1 MADSLLFEIMVYL
14 AAAILVVPLAQR
26 LGLGSVLG
34 YLLAGILIGPYV
46 LDFIGERGEDLLHF
60 AEFGVVMMLFLIG
73 LELQPALLWR
83 LRTPILGMGGAQ
95 VVLSTLLLGGL
106 ALAFGL
112 AWNQALAVGM
122 TFALS
127 STAIVLST
135 LAEKGL
141 MESAGGRGSF
151 AILLF
156 QDIAVIPM
164 LALLPLLVGHGA
176 EEAVGAAAGAGHG
189 HGDAGHGGGNFMAE
203 LPALVQAL
211 ITLGAVLLVVL
222 VGRYVMPRLMRTVAR
237 TRQREL
243 LTGAALLLVVAV
255 AVLMTFVGLSPALG
269 AFVGGVVLATSPY
282 RHELESDL
290 MPFKGLLLG
299 LFFMAVGASIDFGLI
314 LERPLLI
321 ALLVVILLLV
331 KGLILFGIGR
341 AFRLSLD
348 QNFLLSFGLAQT
360 GEFAFV
366 LLAFIQGEGILP
378 VETVALLLVVVAV
391 SMALT
396 PLLMLFNERVLQPRL
411 GTRARAEERPPDAI
425 EERRRV
431 IVAGFGRFG
440 AVAGRFL
447 GANGVRATILDN
459 DSDRVELLRRM
470 GFEVY
475 YGDATRVDLLE
486 TAGAAEAE
494 AIIIGLHSSEQ
505 NLRLVETVQQH
516 FPHLEMIVRS
526 FDYADTYELMEAG
539 VEHIHRDVL
548 HNAVDAAGRTLKL
561 LGFRAYQV
569 ERHTRRFL
577 QHDAAQ
583 LATLAAIRND
593 PDRYADTIRN
603 AVSDLENQ
611 LRSDLSP
618 DSYNRDAGWDATSLV
633 NEFGGEREG

>member
-1 MADSLLFEIMVYL
+1 MTDSLLFEAMVYL
-14 AAAILVVPLAQR
+14 SAAVLIVPLAQR

-34 YLLAGILIGPYV
+34 YLIAGVLIGPYL

-73 LELQPALLWR
+73 LELQPRLLWR
-83 LRTPILGMGGAQ
+83 LRTPILGMGGSQ
-95 VVLSTLLLGGL
+95 VVVSTLVIGGI

-112 AWNQALAVGM
+112 QWNQALAVGM

-135 LAEKGL
+135 LEEKGL
-141 MESAGGRGSF
+141 MDSAGGRGSF

-164 LALLPLLVGHGA
+164 LAILPLLVFHGA
-176 EEAVGAAAGAGHG
+176 EEVATGHG
-189 HGDAGHGGGNFMAE
+189 EDHGGGHGGGSLLDG
-203 LPALVQAL
+203 LPASLQTI
-211 ITLGAVLLVVL
+211 ITLGSVALVVV
-222 VGRYVMPRLMRTVAR
+222 VGRYVMPLLMRAGAR
-237 TRQREL
+237 SRQREL

-255 AVLMTFVGLSPALG
+255 AVLMTAVGLSPALG

-314 LERPLLI
+314 LQNPLTVIGLV
-321 ALLVVILLLV
+321 ALLLLV
-331 KGLILFGIGR
+331 KGGILFGIGR

-366 LLAFIQGEGILP
+366 LLAFIQGAGILP
-378 VETVALLLVVVAV
+378 QEMVALLLAVVAV

-411 GTRARAEERPPDAI
+411 GTLAQTESRLPDVVEEK
-425 EERRRV
+425 RRV

-459 DSDRVELLRRM
+459 DSDRVDLLRRM

-475 YGDATRVDLLE
+475 YGDATRTDLLE

-494 AIIIGLHSSEQ
+494 AIIVGLPTSEQ
-505 NLRLVETVQQH
+505 NLRMVEAVQKH
-516 FPHLEMIVRS
+516 FPHLQIIARS
-526 FDYADTYELMEAG
+526 FDY
-539 VEHIHRDVL
+539 
-548 HNAVDAAGRTLKL
+548 
-561 LGFRAYQV
+561 
-569 ERHTRRFL
+569 
-577 QHDAAQ
+577 
-583 LATLAAIRND
+583 
-593 PDRYADTIRN
+593 
-603 AVSDLENQ
+603 
-611 LRSDLSP
+611 
-618 DSYNRDAGWDATSLV
+618 
-633 NEFGGEREG
+633 

>member
-1 MADSLLFEIMVYL
+1 MADSLLFEVMVYL
-14 AAAILVVPLAQR
+14 GAAILVVPIAQR

-34 YLLAGILIGPYV
+34 YLLAGILIGPYL

-73 LELQPALLWR
+73 LELQPRLLWQ
-83 LRTPILGMGGAQ
+83 LRTPILGMGGTQ
-95 VVLSTLLLGGL
+95 VIGSMMIIGGI

-112 AWNQALAVGM
+112 HWNQALAIGM

-141 MESAGGRGSF
+141 MESAGGRSSF

-164 LALLPLLVGHGA
+164 LALLPLLVSHGA
-176 EEAVGAAAGAGHG
+176 EEMVVHHDGD
-189 HGDAGHGGGNFMAE
+189 HGDGHGGGSLLAG
-203 LPALVQAL
+203 LPASLQTL
-211 ITLGAVLLVVL
+211 LTLGSVVLVVL
-222 VGRYVMPRLMRTVAR
+222 VGRFVMPTLMRAVAR

-243 LTGAALLLVVAV
+243 LTGTALLLVVAV
-255 AVLMTFVGLSPALG
+255 AVLMTAVGLSPALG

-290 MPFKGLLLG
+290 EPFKGLLLG
-299 LFFMAVGASIDFGLI
+299 LFFMAVGASIDFALI
-314 LERPLLI
+314 VQNPLLVI
-321 ALLVVILLLV
+321 GLVVLLLVV

-341 AFRLSLD
+341 VFRLSLD

-366 LLAFIQGEGILP
+366 LLAFIQGAGILP
-378 VETVALLLVVVAV
+378 TETVALLLAVVAL

-396 PLLMLFNERVLQPRL
+396 PLLMLFNERILQPRV
-411 GTRARAEERPPDAI
+411 GTLAQTESRLPDLI
-425 EERRRV
+425 EEKRRV

-459 DSDRVELLRRM
+459 DSDRVDLLRRM

-475 YGDATRVDLLE
+475 YGDATRFDLLE
-486 TAGAAEAE
+486 TAGAETAE
-494 AIIIGLHSSEQ
+494 AIIIGLPTSEQ
-505 NLRLVETVQQH
+505 NLRLVETVKKN
-516 FPHLEMIVRS
+516 FPHLQMIVRS
-526 FDYADTYELMEAG
+526 FDYDDTYELMEAG
-539 VEHIHRDVL
+539 VQHIHRDIL
-548 HNAVDAAGRTLKL
+548 HNAVDAAGRTLEL
-561 LGFRAYQV
+561 LGFRTYQV
-569 ERHTRRFL
+569 QRHAKRFL
-577 QHDAAQ
+577 QHDADQ

-593 PDRYADTIRN
+593 QDRYVTTIREV
-603 AVSDLENQ
+603 VSDLENQ

-618 DSYNRDAGWDATSLV
+618 NSYNRDAGWDSTSLV
-633 NEFGGEREG
+633 NEFGGSSESG